1 MTQDFETYLQQARED
16 FCKVAYKYNI
26 TDHLELRTEVDSLLI
41 AYDQAVEA
49 LRKHGVVQAEGSGGY
64 KEHGHGYS
72 AKDKLDTT
80 NPPRQS
86 AVGAAVGNGAAGQSG
101 SGGCRHRWWELAD
114 GKVLCDKCGVVKD

>member
-49 LRKHGVVQAEGSGGY
+49 LRKHGVVRGGDLKHYPVQAAANQNTY
-64 KEHGHGYS
+64 PVIN
-72 AKDKLDTT
+72 TT
-80 NPPRQS
+80 
-86 AVGAAVGNGAAGQSG
+86 GATPTGQLPAEWTDLTV
-101 SGGCRHRWWELAD
+101 CD
-114 GKVLCDKCGVVKD
+114 GIRG

>member
-1 MTQDFETYLQQARED
+1 M
-16 FCKVAYKYNI
+16 I
-26 TDHLELRTEVDSLLI
+26 TKD
-41 AYDQAVEA
+41 EA
-49 LRKHGVVQAEGSGGY
+49 LNTIAVKHGHKDWELARYRLGERHLHVLILEAMDLYASQSNSHKHGVVQAEGSGGY